1 MSGQAD
7 VFVGLLRQVHLFS
20 ELSEAELKQIA
31 ETAVTLRRAR
41 NQIIF
46 DEGDSAD
53 FLLVLTKGRAKVV
66 LVGDGA
72 EEIILNLIEP
82 FRVVGEIALL
92 DRSTRSARLVAL
104 EDCQFI
110 KLPVTSF
117 DTLRNSNR
125 AFAAKIIA
133 NVTATL
139 RESNDQLRVICTYRS
154 LGRVA
159 WCLDR
164 LVRRKKINGGSAML
178 NPCPKHH
185 ELAQMT
191 GCSRETVSRALK
203 TLKQKNCI
211 KVGPGDGIQVNAEIA
226 RYTKRE
232 WPAQRGTDEDSF
244 SSRDTRAR
252 GRTPE

>member
-1 MSGQAD
+1 MSGQSE
-7 VFVGLLRQVHLFS
+7 VFSNLLRQVELFS
-20 ELSEAELKQIA
+20 GLSDAELRQIA
-31 ETAVTLRRAR
+31 ETAVTLRRTK

-72 EEIILNLIEP
+72 EEIILNFIEP

-92 DRSTRSARLVAL
+92 DRSTRSARLVAI
-104 EDCQFI
+104 EDCQFV
-110 KLPVTSF
+110 KLPVAAFDALRTS
-117 DTLRNSNR
+117 NP
-125 AFAAKIIA
+125 AFATRIIV
-133 NVTATL
+133 NVTSTL

-154 LGRVA
+154 LGKVA

-164 LVRRKKINGGSAML
+164 LVRRRAQINESSVML
-178 NPCPKHH
+178 DPCPKHH

-211 KVGPGDGIQVNAEIA
+211 TPGRGDGIQVHAAIA
-226 RYTKRE
+226 RYTRRP
-232 WPAQRGTDEDSF
+232 WPTS
-244 SSRDTRAR
+244 AR
-252 GRTPE
+252 SG

>member
-1 MSGQAD
+1 MSGQSE
-7 VFVGLLRQVHLFS
+7 VLISLLRQVQLFS
-20 ELSEAELKQIA
+20 ELSEAELRQIA
-31 ETAVTLRRAR
+31 ETAVMLRRSK

-46 DEGDSAD
+46 DEGDSGD

-72 EEIILNLIEP
+72 EEIILNFVEP
-82 FRVVGEIALL
+82 FHIVGEIALL

-117 DTLRNSNR
+117 DALIASNQ
-125 AFAAKIIA
+125 AFTARVIA
-133 NVTATL
+133 NVTSTL
-139 RESNDQLRVICTYRS
+139 RESNDQLRVICTFRS

-159 WCLDR
+159 WCLNR
-164 LVRRKKINGGSAML
+164 LVRQRGKMNGSSATL
-178 NPCPKHH
+178 DPCPKHH

-191 GCSRETVSRALK
+191 GCSRETVSRGLK

-211 KVGPGDGIQVNAEIA
+211 TLGPGDGIQVHPAIA
-226 RYTKRE
+226 RYTKRP
-232 WPAQRGTDEDSF
+232 WPAG
-244 SSRDTRAR
+244 AR
-252 GRTPE
+252 KL

>member
-1 MSGQAD
+1 MSGQSE
-7 VFVGLLRQVHLFS
+7 VFINLLRQVELFS
-20 ELSEAELKQIA
+20 GLSDAELRQIA
-31 ETAVTLRRAR
+31 ETAVTLRRAK

-82 FRVVGEIALL
+82 FRVLGEIALL
-92 DRSTRSARLVAL
+92 DRSTRSARLAAL

-110 KLPVTSF
+110 KVPVTAF
-117 DTLRNSNR
+117 DALRNSNP

-154 LGRVA
+154 LGKVA

-164 LVRRKKINGGSAML
+164 LVRQRERINGSTATL
-178 NPCPKHH
+178 DPCPKHH

-203 TLKQKNCI
+203 MLKQKNCI
-211 KVGPGDGIQVNAEIA
+211 TPGPGDAVQVHAAIA
-226 RYTKRE
+226 RYTKRP
-232 WPAQRGTDEDSF
+232 WPAS
-244 SSRDTRAR
+244 AR
-252 GRTPE
+252 NR

>member
-1 MSGQAD
+1 MSGQTE
-7 VFVGLLRQVHLFS
+7 VFSNLLRQVELFS
-20 ELSEAELKQIA
+20 GLSDAERRQIA
-31 ETAVTLRRAR
+31 ETAVTLRRAK

-82 FRVVGEIALL
+82 FRIVGEIALL
-92 DRSTRSARLVAL
+92 DRSTRSARLVAID
-104 EDCQFI
+104 DCQFI
-110 KLPVTSF
+110 KLPVAAFDALRTS
-117 DTLRNSNR
+117 NP
-125 AFAAKIIA
+125 AFATRIIM
-133 NVTATL
+133 NVTSTL

-154 LGRVA
+154 LGKVA

-164 LVRRKKINGGSAML
+164 LVRRSARIDGSSVML
-178 NPCPKHH
+178 DPCPKHH

-211 KVGPGDGIQVNAEIA
+211 TPTSGDGIQVHAAIA
-226 RYTKRE
+226 RYTKRA
-232 WPAQRGTDEDSF
+232 WPASTR
-244 SSRDTRAR
+244 SR
-252 GRTPE
+252 

>member
-1 MSGQAD
+1 MSGQSD
-7 VFVGLLRQVHLFS
+7 VFINLLRQVQLFS
-20 ELSEAELKQIA
+20 ELSDAELGQIA
-31 ETAVTLRRAR
+31 ETAVMLRRTK

-104 EDCQFI
+104 EDSQFI

-117 DTLRNSNR
+117 DALRNSN
-125 AFAAKIIA
+125 ATFAAKVIA
-133 NVTATL
+133 NVTSTL

-154 LGRVA
+154 LGKVA

-164 LVRRKKINGGSAML
+164 LVRRKKINGPSAIL
-178 NPCPKHH
+178 DPCPKHH

-191 GCSRETVSRALK
+191 GCSRETVSRAL
-203 TLKQKNCI
+203 TMLKQKNCI
-211 KVGPGDGIQVNAEIA
+211 TRGAGDSIQVHAAIA
-226 RYTKRE
+226 RYTKRP
-232 WPAQRGTDEDSF
+232 WPAA
-244 SSRDTRAR
+244 SRNR
-252 GRTPE
+252 

>member
-1 MSGQAD
+1 MSGQSD
-7 VFVGLLRQVHLFS
+7 VFVNLLRQVQLFA
-20 ELSEAELKQIA
+20 ELSDAELGQIA
-31 ETAVTLRRAR
+31 ETAVMLRRAK

-92 DRSTRSARLVAL
+92 DRSTRSARLVAV
-104 EDCQFI
+104 EDCQFV

-117 DTLRNSNR
+117 EALRNSNR
-125 AFAAKIIA
+125 TFAAKIIA

-164 LVRRKKINGGSAML
+164 LVRRKKISGGSAML
-178 NPCPKHH
+178 DPCPKHH

-226 RYTKRE
+226 RYTKRR
-232 WPAQRGTDEDSF
+232 WPV
-244 SSRDTRAR
+244 
-252 GRTPE
+252 

>member
-1 MSGQAD
+1 MSGQSE
-7 VFVGLLRQVHLFS
+7 VFVNLLRQVPLFS
-20 ELSEAELKQIA
+20 ELSDAELGEIA
-31 ETAVTLRRAR
+31 ETAVTLRRTK

-117 DTLRNSNR
+117 EALRNSNR
-125 AFAAKIIA
+125 SFAAKVIA

-154 LGRVA
+154 LGKVA

-164 LVRRKKINGGSAML
+164 LVRRNK
-178 NPCPKHH
+178 
-185 ELAQMT
+185 
-191 GCSRETVSRALK
+191 
-203 TLKQKNCI
+203 
-211 KVGPGDGIQVNAEIA
+211 VNADSVTSRSVSEASRPGADDRVFEGNRESGAEDAEAEELHHTGAGRQHSGA
-226 RYTKRE
+226 RSDRTLHETSLAGLRTK
-232 WPAQRGTDEDSF
+232 PVI
-244 SSRDTRAR
+244 
-252 GRTPE
+252 

>member
-1 MSGQAD
+1 MSGQSE
-7 VFVGLLRQVHLFS
+7 VFSNLLRQVQLFS
-20 ELSEAELKQIA
+20 ELSDAEIRQIA

-53 FLLVLTKGRAKVV
+53 FLLVLTRGRAKVV

-72 EEIILNLIEP
+72 EEIILNFIEP

-110 KLPVTSF
+110 KLPVTAF
-117 DTLRNSNR
+117 DALRTSNQ
-125 AFAAKIIA
+125 AFATKVIV
-133 NVTATL
+133 NVTSTL

-154 LGRVA
+154 LGKVA

-164 LVRRKKINGGSAML
+164 LVRRTKINGSSATL
-178 NPCPKHH
+178 DPCPKHH

-203 TLKQKNCI
+203 VLKQKNCI
-211 KVGPGDGIQVNAEIA
+211 TPGPGDGIQVHAAIA
-226 RYTKRE
+226 RYTKRP
-232 WPAQRGTDEDSF
+232 WPAA
-244 SSRDTRAR
+244 AR
-252 GRTPE
+252 RR

>member
-1 MSGQAD
+1 MSGPPE
-7 VFVGLLRQVHLFS
+7 VFTNLLRQVQLFS
-20 ELSEAELKQIA
+20 ELSEAELRQIA
-31 ETAVTLRRAR
+31 DTAVTLRRTK

-66 LVGDGA
+66 LVGAGA
-72 EEIILNLIEP
+72 DEIILNLIEP

-117 DTLRNSNR
+117 DALRTSNG

-154 LGRVA
+154 LGKVA

-164 LVRRKKINGGSAML
+164 LVRQRAQINGSSAL
-178 NPCPKHH
+178 LDPCPKHDD
-185 ELAQMT
+185 LARMT

-203 TLKQKNCI
+203 TLKQRNCI
-211 KVGPGDGIQVNAEIA
+211 TPGSGDGIQVHAAIA
-226 RYTKRE
+226 RYTKRP
-232 WPAQRGTDEDSF
+232 WPASAR
-244 SSRDTRAR
+244 SR
-252 GRTPE
+252 

>member
-1 MSGQAD
+1 MSGQSE
-7 VFVGLLRQVHLFS
+7 VFISLLRQVQLFS
-20 ELSEAELKQIA
+20 ELSDADLRQIT
-31 ETAVTLRRAR
+31 ETAVMLRRSKH
-41 NQIIF
+41 QIIF

-82 FRVVGEIALL
+82 FRVLGEIALL

-117 DTLRNSNR
+117 DTLRTTNQ
-125 AFAAKIIA
+125 AFATKVIM
-133 NVTATL
+133 NVTSTL
-139 RESNDQLRVICTYRS
+139 RESNDQLRVICTFRS
-154 LGRVA
+154 LGKVA

-164 LVRRKKINGGSAML
+164 LVRQRAQINGSSATL
-178 NPCPKHH
+178 DPCPKHH

-203 TLKQKNCI
+203 MLKQKNCI
-211 KVGPGDGIQVNAEIA
+211 TPASGDGIQVHAAIA
-226 RYTKRE
+226 RYTKRP
-232 WPAQRGTDEDSF
+232 WPVG
-244 SSRDTRAR
+244 
-252 GRTPE
+252 GRN

>member
-1 MSGQAD
+1 MSGQAGF
-7 VFVGLLRQVHLFS
+7 FVGLLRQVHLFS
-20 ELSEAELKQIA
+20 ELSEPELRQVG
-31 ETAVTLRRAR
+31 ETAVILRRTK

-46 DEGDSAD
+46 DEGDSGD
-53 FLLVLTKGRAKVV
+53 FLLVLTSGRAKVV

-72 EEIILNLIEP
+72 EEIILNFVEP

-110 KLPVTSF
+110 KLAVTSF
-117 DTLRNSNR
+117 DAIRTSNP
-125 AFAAKIIA
+125 AFAAKVIA
-133 NVTATL
+133 HVTATL
-139 RESNDQLRVICTYRS
+139 RDSNDQLRVICTYRS

-164 LVRRKKINGGSAML
+164 LVRQREQITGSTATL
-178 NPCPKHH
+178 DPCPKHH

-211 KVGPGDGIQVNAEIA
+211 TPGSGDGIQVHAAIA
-226 RYTKRE
+226 RYTKRP
-232 WPAQRGTDEDSF
+232 WAVGVRN
-244 SSRDTRAR
+244 R
-252 GRTPE
+252 

>member
-1 MSGQAD
+1 MSGQSEA
-7 VFVGLLRQVHLFS
+7 FISLLRQVQLFS
-20 ELSEAELKQIA
+20 ELSDADLRQIT
-31 ETAVTLRRAR
+31 ETAVMLRRSK

-53 FLLVLTKGRAKVV
+53 FLLVLTRGRAKVV

-92 DRSTRSARLVAL
+92 DRSTRSARLVAVD
-104 EDCQFI
+104 DCQFI

-117 DTLRNSNR
+117 DALRASNA
-125 AFAAKIIA
+125 AFASKVIA
-133 NVTATL
+133 NVTSTL

-154 LGRVA
+154 LGKVA

-164 LVRRKKINGGSAML
+164 LVRRKKIDGSSATL
-178 NPCPKHH
+178 DPCPKHH

-191 GCSRETVSRALK
+191 GCSRETVSRALA
-203 TLKQKNCI
+203 TLRQRNCI
-211 KVGPGDGIQVNAEIA
+211 TQGSGDGIQVHAAIS
-226 RYTKRE
+226 RYTRRP
-232 WPAQRGTDEDSF
+232 WPAS
-244 SSRDTRAR
+244 AR
-252 GRTPE
+252 NR

>member
-1 MSGQAD
+1 MSGQSEA
-7 VFVGLLRQVHLFS
+7 FISLLRQVQLFS
-20 ELSEAELKQIA
+20 ELTEAELRQIA
-31 ETAVTLRRAR
+31 ETAVMLRRSK

-72 EEIILNLIEP
+72 EEIILNLMEP
-82 FRVVGEIALL
+82 FRVIGEIALL
-92 DRSTRSARLVAL
+92 DRATRSARLVAV

-117 DTLRNSNR
+117 DALRASNQ
-125 AFAAKIIA
+125 AFAAKVIA
-133 NVTATL
+133 HVTSTL

-164 LVRRKKINGGSAML
+164 LVRRKKIDGSSATL
-178 NPCPKHH
+178 DPCPKHH

-211 KVGPGDGIQVNAEIA
+211 TSLAGDGVQVHAAIA
-226 RYTKRE
+226 RYTRRS
-232 WPAQRGTDEDSF
+232 WPVS
-244 SSRDTRAR
+244 TRNR
-252 GRTPE
+252 

>member
-1 MSGQAD
+1 MSAQSE
-7 VFVGLLRQVHLFS
+7 VFSSLLRQVQLFS
-20 ELSEAELKQIA
+20 ELSEAELRQIA
-31 ETAVTLRRAR
+31 ETAVMLRRAK

-46 DEGDSAD
+46 DEGDSGD
-53 FLLVLTKGRAKVV
+53 FLLVLTKGRAKVM

-117 DTLRNSNR
+117 DSLRASNK
-125 AFAAKIIA
+125 AFAQKIIM
-133 NVTATL
+133 NVTSTL
-139 RESNDQLRVICTYRS
+139 RESNDQLRVICTFRS
-154 LGRVA
+154 VGRVA

-164 LVRRKKINGGSAML
+164 LVRQREKISGASATL
-178 NPCPKHH
+178 DPCPKQH

-211 KVGPGDGIQVNAEIA
+211 TPGPGDGIQVHAAIA
-226 RYTKRE
+226 RYTKRP
-232 WPAQRGTDEDSF
+232 WPVPAQKE
-244 SSRDTRAR
+244 
-252 GRTPE
+252 

>member
-1 MSGQAD
+1 
-7 VFVGLLRQVHLFS
+7 
-20 ELSEAELKQIA
+20 
-31 ETAVTLRRAR
+31 
-41 NQIIF
+41 
-46 DEGDSAD
+46 
-53 FLLVLTKGRAKVV
+53 

-72 EEIILNLIEP
+72 EEIILNVIES

-104 EDCQFI
+104 EDCQFV

-117 DTLRNSNR
+117 DALRNSNR

-133 NVTATL
+133 NVTAML
-139 RESNDQLRVICTYRS
+139 RESNDQLRVMCTYRS

-164 LVRRKKINGGSAML
+164 LVRRKTINGGSAVL
-178 NPCPKHH
+178 DPCPKHH

-211 KVGPGDGIQVNAEIA
+211 TPGPGD
-226 RYTKRE
+226 
-232 WPAQRGTDEDSF
+232 
-244 SSRDTRAR
+244 
-252 GRTPE
+252 

>member
-1 MSGQAD
+1 MSGQAE
-7 VFVGLLRQVHLFS
+7 VFVGLLRQVQLFS
-20 ELSEAELKQIA
+20 ELSEAELRQIA
-31 ETAVTLRRAR
+31 ETAVMLRRAK

-53 FLLVLTKGRAKVV
+53 FLLVLTRGRAKVV
-66 LVGDGA
+66 LVGEGA
-72 EEIILNLIEP
+72 EEIILNFVEP
-82 FRVVGEIALL
+82 CRIVGEIALL

-117 DTLRNSNR
+117 DALRASNQVFTTR
-125 AFAAKIIA
+125 IIA
-133 NVTATL
+133 NVTSTL
-139 RESNDQLRVICTYRS
+139 RESNDQLRVICTFRS

-164 LVRRKKINGGSAML
+164 LVRQRGKINGSSATL
-178 NPCPKHH
+178 DPCPKHH

-203 TLKQKNCI
+203 ALKQKNCI
-211 KVGPGDGIQVNAEIA
+211 TPGPGDAIQVHAAIA
-226 RYTKRE
+226 RYTKRP
-232 WPAQRGTDEDSF
+232 WPSP
-244 SSRDTRAR
+244 TRNR
-252 GRTPE
+252 VI